1 MPRKTG
7 QSKSMRSPQES
18 QSDKDQHE
26 VGAIA
31 EQAQK
36 AASGP
41 IAAVRPRSISPARN
55 AVGERKKN
63 RCLRKGSGR
72 MGLVAA
78 GFNDGDVR

>member
-55 AVGERKKN
+55 AVGERKKTAAFE
-63 RCLRKGSGR
+63 K
-72 MGLVAA
+72 AA
-78 GFNDGDVR
+78 GVWDS